1 MNCMFTMSKEYID
14 LIFNEEKPFDF
25 KNVSPNLKEDDK
37 VYLFDSSQKKVRGYY
52 TLNYCHLHFNN

>member
-1 MNCMFTMSKEYID
+1 MNCMFTMQKEYID
-14 LIFNEEKPFDF
+14 LIFNEKKPFDF

-52 TLNYCHLHFNN
+52 TVKD